1 MKAWSDK
8 QVLVL
13 GLGETGLSLAR
24 WLVAQGARVRI
35 ADSREQPPALAEVR
49 SQLPQVEIFC
59 GAYRDQI
66 LSGIDLVAISP
77 GVALAE
83 PLVQCAMARGIPVV
97 GDIELFA
104 QQIRMQH
111 SSASP
116 LSPTLSREGR
126 GGKREVGQAGIL
138 SQDKNSQKQ
147 PLILAITGSNGKTTV
162 TSMVGSMC
170 RAAGLDTAVAG
181 NISPAVLDALL
192 QREGRQPDIWVLEL
206 SSFQLEATMTLNAD
220 AAAVLNISEDHLDR
234 YADMEAY
241 TAAKARIFSGDGV
254 QVLNR
259 DDARSMSM
267 ALPGR
272 VQLTFG
278 TSQTLTP
285 PDLPL
290 SGEES
295 IRPSP
300 DKGRSGGV
308 EEWGI
313 VREGDDTW
321 LVQGQQRILN
331 SKELQ
336 VTGLHNVANALA
348 ALALCRAIGLPLAPL
363 LDALRAFKGLPHRVE
378 RVAEINGVIYYD
390 DSKGTNVGATVA
402 ALQGLGRRAVLI
414 AGGEGKGQDF
424 SPLNPAAAQHAR
436 AVVLIGR
443 DAEKISAALQGC
455 GVAVVRAHD
464 MADAVRLSA
473 ALAQPGDAVLL
484 SPACASFDMFR
495 NYAHRAEVFVGAV
508 HALQGETICAPQ
520 A

>member
-24 WLVAQGARVRI
+24 WLVAQGARVRA

-59 GAYRDQI
+59 GAFGDQI
-66 LSGIDLVAISP
+66 LSGIDLLVISP
-77 GVALAE
+77 GVALHE
-83 PLVQCAMARGIPVV
+83 PFVQRAVARGIPVM

-104 QQIRMQH
+104 QALPQ
-111 SSASP
+111 
-116 LSPTLSREGR
+116 
-126 GGKREVGQAGIL
+126 
-138 SQDKNSQKQ
+138 KNGHQNR
-147 PLILAITGSNGKTTV
+147 PRIIAITGSNGKTTV

-192 QREGRQPDIWVLEL
+192 QREGQQPDIWVLEL

-220 AAAVLNISEDHLDR
+220 AATVLNISEDHLDR
-234 YADMEAY
+234 YAGMHEY
-241 TAAKARIFSGDGV
+241 VAAKARIFKGEGV

-259 DDARSMSM
+259 DDACSAGM

-272 VQLTFG
+272 KQITFG
-278 TSQTLTP
+278 LDDAS
-285 PDLPL
+285 DFGIERNN
-290 SGEES
+290 GE
-295 IRPSP
+295 I
-300 DKGRSGGV
+300 
-308 EEWGI
+308 
-313 VREGDDTW
+313 W
-321 LVQGQQRILN
+321 LKQGQLRLMN
-331 SKELQ
+331 AKELQ
-336 VTGLHNVANALA
+336 IAGLHNVSNALA
-348 ALALCRAIGLPLAPL
+348 ALALCSAAGLPLAPQL
-363 LDALRAFKGLPHRVE
+363 AALRAFKGLPHRVE

-414 AGGEGKGQDF
+414 AGGDGKGQDF
-424 SPLNPAAAQHAR
+424 SPLGPVAASHAR